1 MANRGRKPDTV
12 AAKVAR
18 GTMKPTPD
26 ALSQMARAPDDV
38 PVQFESLPE
47 PARQVWEREIEHFIA
62 GGAGYVDSAY
72 INHTCMMMADY
83 ELRYSLYQQ
92 GADCIDPPPI
102 TQAVE
107 LRTRFEGLGMAGAK
121 SRVGRPG
128 PGSGAGKKVN
138 AFAANGNKPR
148 A

>member
-1 MANRGRKPDTV
+1 MAKPGRKPDAA

-18 GTMKPTPD
+18 GTLKPTPD
-26 ALSQMARAPDDV
+26 VLAQIRRPSDDV

-47 PARQVWEREIEHFIA
+47 PAREVWDREIEHFIA
-62 GGAGYVDSAY
+62 GGAGYMDSAY
-72 INHTCMMMADY
+72 INHTCLMMADW
-83 ELRYSLYQQ
+83 EVRYRLYQE
-92 GADCIDPPPI
+92 GADGIDAPPI

-128 PGSGAGKKVN
+128 TGGAGKKVN

>member
-1 MANRGRKPDTV
+1 MARPGRKPDTV

-18 GTMKPTPD
+18 GTLKPTPD
-26 ALSQMARAPDDV
+26 VLAQIRRSSDDV

-47 PARQVWEREIEHFIA
+47 PAREVWDREIEHFIA
-62 GGAGYVDSAY
+62 GGAGFVDSAY

-83 ELRYSLYQQ
+83 ELRYRLYQQ
-92 GADCIDPPPI
+92 GAEGIDPPPI

-128 PGSGAGKKVN
+128 PGGPGKKVN

>member
-1 MANRGRKPDTV
+1 MAKPGRKPDTA

-18 GTMKPTPD
+18 GTMRPTPD
-26 ALSQMARAPDDV
+26 VLAQIKRPSDDV

-47 PARQVWEREIEHFIA
+47 PAREVWDREIEHFIA

-72 INHTCMMMADY
+72 INHTCLMMADW
-83 ELRYSLYQQ
+83 EVRYRLYQK
-92 GADCIDPPPI
+92 GVDGIDAPPI

-128 PGSGAGKKVN
+128 TGGAGKKLN

>member
-1 MANRGRKPDTV
+1 MAKPGRKPDTI

-18 GTMKPTPD
+18 GTVRPTAD
-26 ALSQMARAPDDV
+26 VLAQLARPSTDV
-38 PVQFESLPE
+38 PVRFESLPE
-47 PARQVWEREIEHFIA
+47 AACEVWDREIEHFIA
-62 GGAGYVDSAY
+62 GGAGFVDSAY

-83 ELRYSLYQQ
+83 ELRYQLYQK
-92 GADCIDPPPI
+92 GVEGIDPPPI

-121 SRVGRPG
+121 SRVGHPG
-128 PGSGAGKKVN
+128 VNTGKKVN

-148 A
+148 P